1 MQFGIEFRSNY
12 HLQVLDIKLVG
23 LSPVRNSKKKQPCA
37 NRHVVCIGWLEHSKT
52 NLFKVNSNMTKSIGL
67 KRNNGKGKKRTA
79 VGAVAA
85 TAPAAA
91 VAAAAAAA
99 AAAAT
104 TENIFDSPDSEEE
117 EEEDEE
123 PERKRSLRS
132 LAMRSNLG
140 ILFIIL
146 LVSAL

>member
-1 MQFGIEFRSNY
+1 MQFGIEFRRIIICRYWTSNWSVCPRSGI
-12 HLQVLDIKLVG
+12 Q
-23 LSPVRNSKKKQPCA
+23 KKQPCA

-99 AAAAT
+99 AAT

-140 ILFIIL
+140 ILFIIR